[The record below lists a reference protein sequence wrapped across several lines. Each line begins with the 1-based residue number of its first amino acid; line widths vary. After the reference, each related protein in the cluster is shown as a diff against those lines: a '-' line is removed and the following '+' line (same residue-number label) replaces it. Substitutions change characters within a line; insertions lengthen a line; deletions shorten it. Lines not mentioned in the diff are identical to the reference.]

1 MMLSTGERITGYP
14 SLDGFT
20 AGNGEHGGGWGLELL
35 RGIRSC
41 LTCGRRS
48 TSRQVQP
55 RILVMEMT
63 SLADAKARLS
73 ELVATVAGTWE
84 RVVITKNGRPVAVLM
99 SVEDLEALV
108 ETLEVL
114 SDPEAMSAIRA
125 SEQPD
130 AEWTTGE
137 EMAAIMA
144 KRSDKGA
151 A

>member
-1 MMLSTGERITGYP
+1 M
-14 SLDGFT
+14 
-20 AGNGEHGGGWGLELL
+20 
-35 RGIRSC
+35 
-41 LTCGRRS
+41 
-48 TSRQVQP
+48 
-55 RILVMEMT
+55 VMEIT

-84 RVVITKNGRPVAVLM
+84 RVVITKNGHPAAVLM

-114 SDPEAMSAIRA
+114 SDPEAMAAIHA
-125 SEQPD
+125 SQRPD

-137 EMAAIMA
+137 EMAAIVA
-144 KRSDKGA
+144 TRSSKGA

>member
-1 MMLSTGERITGYP
+1 
-14 SLDGFT
+14 
-20 AGNGEHGGGWGLELL
+20 
-35 RGIRSC
+35 
-41 LTCGRRS
+41 
-48 TSRQVQP
+48 
-55 RILVMEMT
+55 MEMT

-84 RVVITKNGRPVAVLM
+84 RVVITKNGRPAAVLL
-99 SVEDLEALV
+99 SVEDLETLV

-114 SDPEAMSAIRA
+114 SDSEAMAAIRA

-144 KRSDKGA
+144 SRSGRGA

>member
-1 MMLSTGERITGYP
+1 
-14 SLDGFT
+14 
-20 AGNGEHGGGWGLELL
+20 
-35 RGIRSC
+35 
-41 LTCGRRS
+41 
-48 TSRQVQP
+48 
-55 RILVMEMT
+55 MEMT

-73 ELVATVAGTWE
+73 ELVASVAGTWE

-114 SDPEAMSAIRA
+114 SDPESMAAIRA

-130 AEWTTGE
+130 VEWTTGE

-144 KRSDKGA
+144 GRSGKGA